1 MLLNLQFMKMWFCS
15 TPPNVW
21 PHDGDIFVPVI
32 AGLLVH
38 KAQSVH
44 EFMSNHSHP
53 EAVRVVEGDRLP
65 STTRTKVGPTPASLL
80 IEQLSA

>member
-1 MLLNLQFMKMWFCS
+1 MEIWFCS

-21 PHDGDIFVPVI
+21 PHDGDIFVPVV

-44 EFMSNHSHP
+44 EFMSDHSQP
-53 EAVRVVEGDRLP
+53 EAVGVLDGYGLS
-65 STTRTKVGPTPASLL
+65 STTSTKVGPTPASLS
-80 IEQLSA
+80 IVHLSV